1 MLFRGSPPTSQSK
14 LISKK
19 DLIISFTRNV
29 PFLPLFHSLEKSNVV
44 HFPPVLLLEQT
55 GTDIKLHEPFCVRG
69 GNTDSKDP
77 GPVSR
82 VVSPSEPVRTSVS
95 IHTPIHVI
103 IPDLIDISLC
113 VRPFPILILAKS
125 KSIGWEPFP
134 QGSTVE
140 PRQARL

>member
-1 MLFRGSPPTSQSK
+1 MLLMDF
-14 LISKK
+14 KK
-19 DLIISFTRNV
+19 KRIHLCT
-29 PFLPLFHSLEKSNVV
+29 VV
-44 HFPPVLLLEQT
+44 NFPPVLLLEQT
-55 GTDIKLHEPFCVRG
+55 GADIKLHEPFCVRG

-82 VVSPSEPVRTSVS
+82 VVSPSEPVRTSLS

-134 QGSTVE
+134 QGSTVK